1 MDFSETLIAKSDAIL
16 DQWVE
21 AVYQD
26 QEIEAT
32 NELTFK
38 AVRDSLP
45 RVLKA
50 LGTVLSE
57 SETSDLQTVVDASL
71 EHGTLRAQQGFQP
84 EEIAREY
91 RLLRF
96 VIFSLFSG
104 SNCSPSAKF

>member
-1 MDFSETLIAKSDAIL
+1 MEKASLSLVVQKMDFSQTLITKSDAIL

-26 QEIEAT
+26 QQIEAT

-50 LGTVLSE
+50 F
-57 SETSDLQTVVDASL
+57 A
-71 EHGTLRAQQGFQP
+71 F
-84 EEIAREY
+84 
-91 RLLRF
+91 
-96 VIFSLFSG
+96 
-104 SNCSPSAKF
+104 